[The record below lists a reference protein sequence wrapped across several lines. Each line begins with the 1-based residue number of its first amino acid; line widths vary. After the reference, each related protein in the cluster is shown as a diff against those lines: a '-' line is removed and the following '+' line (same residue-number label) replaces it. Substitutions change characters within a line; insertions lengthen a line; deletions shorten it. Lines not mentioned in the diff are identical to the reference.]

1 MAEFRRLL
9 APCGE
14 FIRYERD
21 RAGLDLGLH
30 LYEPAPAPTARP
42 GQIKVWFQVKG
53 IEATTLSA
61 DDFDAFESI
70 AVSGLPI
77 GHIQYWYAYPEPV
90 YLVVYVEAHHLFLA
104 EDVRVLVD
112 LNGGLPWLKKK
123 AARGQKTTTLRL
135 PKTSLLTD
143 ALRRMPN
150 HRSLRLDG
158 PEFRGRPLGHRL
170 DPLRSELNPLSP
182 DDFVALVRRLLD
194 AHDFRRGQQIDI
206 EPLLDRPVGRVEA
219 TIGRL
224 YLTYE
229 WTTPLSTE
237 IGFDPDSDFR
247 LESAP
252 QYAHGDV
259 LVVIHA
265 DALDVPRATRAT
277 RELVDRLSK
286 DTIDTALIF
295 FNASDHNA
303 GLLGGWRTAL
313 RPMVGVPQGLGSLAF
328 NVLVATNVYLEF
340 LDRLDW
346 RIKNFR

>member
-1 MAEFRRLL
+1 
-9 APCGE
+9 
-14 FIRYERD
+14 
-21 RAGLDLGLH
+21 
-30 LYEPAPAPTARP
+30 
-42 GQIKVWFQVKG
+42 
-53 IEATTLSA
+53 
-61 DDFDAFESI
+61 
-70 AVSGLPI
+70 
-77 GHIQYWYAYPEPV
+77 
-90 YLVVYVEAHHLFLA
+90 
-104 EDVRVLVD
+104 VRVLVD
-112 LNGGLPWLKKK
+112 LSGGLPWLKKM

-135 PKTSLLTD
+135 PKDSLLTD
-143 ALRRMPN
+143 ALHRMPN

-170 DPLRSELNPLSP
+170 DPLRSELNPLPP

-194 AHDFRRGQQIDI
+194 AHDFRPGQQIEI
-206 EPLLDRPVGRVEA
+206 EPLLDRPTGRVEA

-229 WTTPLSTE
+229 WTTPLFTE
-237 IGFDPDSDFR
+237 VGFDPDSDFR

-265 DALDVPRATRAT
+265 EVTDAPRVTRAT

-286 DTIDTALIF
+286 DTIDTALVF
-295 FNASDHNA
+295 FNAPDHS
-303 GLLGGWRTAL
+303 GFLGGWRTAL
-313 RPMVGVPQGLGSLAF
+313 HPMVGVPQGLGSLAF

-346 RIKNFR
+346 RIANVR